1 MKNRTEVILSILS
14 YSFCSGFLLL
24 CNKLTLHQ
32 LPYPSLVVSFQLV
45 AALCFIFGAKYFGFL
60 NVDEIRWKY
69 VVPYLYY
76 IIAFSMGVYCNMK
89 SLSLSNVETVI
100 VFRALSPCVV
110 AFLDVI
116 FLGREYPSIRSWFG
130 LGLIVAGAYG
140 YASFDAKFQE
150 QGWSAYM
157 WPFFYL
163 CIISFEMAYGKRI
176 IRSVDL
182 KTRSGPVLYTNVL
195 GLWPMLFFAAVSHL
209 FPWYRIASLIV
220 LLYTLTPILVIL
232 QLADEYHKFYQDRVV
247 ERKPFGFAAV
257 FFLLLGC
264 ATGTGIGYSS
274 WWCRDK
280 VSATSFTL
288 IGVMNKCLTV
298 LINLAIWDQHA
309 PIGGIMSLLLCL
321 VGGFIYRQAPMRGE
335 TPSKLVARQADEV
348 WESDLSMDD
357 RDEEETELLEHQVAD
372 LEGSIKRRS

>member
-45 AALCFIFGAKYFGFL
+45 GALCFIFGAKYL
-60 NVDEIRWKY
+60 RYLTVDEIRWKY

-76 IIAFSMGVYCNMK
+76 IIAFSMGVFCNMK

-110 AFLDVI
+110 AFLDAI
-116 FLGREYPSIRSWFG
+116 FLGREYPSLNSWFG
-130 LGLIVAGAYG
+130 LGLIVVGAYG

-150 QGWSAYM
+150 QGWRAYM

-182 KTRSGPVLYTNVL
+182 KTRSGPVVYTNLL
-195 GLWPMLFFAAVSHL
+195 GLTPMLFFAAVSSL
-209 FPWYRIASLIV
+209 FHGARAV
-220 LLYTLTPILVIL
+220 LLSTFSYILTIFLLL
-232 QLADEYHKFYQDRVV
+232 QLADEYHKFYQDRIV
-247 ERKPFGFAAV
+247 ERKPIGFAALV
-257 FFLLLGC
+257 LLLMGC
-264 ATGTGIGYSS
+264 LIGTGIGYSS

-298 LINLAIWDQHA
+298 LVNLFIWDQHA
-309 PIGGIMSLLLCL
+309 PIGGILCLLLCL
-321 VGGFIYRQAPMRGE
+321 VGGTIYRQSPMRGE
-335 TPSKLVARQADEV
+335 NPSKLIARQADEV

-357 RDEEETELLEHQVAD
+357 REDEETELLENQVAD
-372 LEGSIKRRS
+372 LEGSIKRRA